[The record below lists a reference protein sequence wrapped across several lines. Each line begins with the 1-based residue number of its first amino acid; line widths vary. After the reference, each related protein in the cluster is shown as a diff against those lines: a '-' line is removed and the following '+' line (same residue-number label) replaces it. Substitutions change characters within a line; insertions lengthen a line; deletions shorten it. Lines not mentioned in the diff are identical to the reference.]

1 MTPSQIRGLIDFV
14 RARSPLGVDENG
26 ITIEG
31 FLFINKYLVE
41 QGRIRKVWDILRKF
55 GYNNELRLADDMI
68 PYSSFKR
75 MPDQVK
81 IFTNITQFLIFD
93 HVSDLAFV
101 FLQSVELSD
110 EATRFLRGVYKN
122 LDEHSVK
129 SYLSSLDYLWE
140 L

>member
-14 RARSPLGVDENG
+14 QARSPLGVDENG

-31 FLFINKYLVE
+31 FLFMNKYLVE

-75 MPDQVK
+75 MSDQVK

-93 HVSDLAFV
+93 HVSDLA
-101 FLQSVELSD
+101 LSFC
-110 EATRFLRGVYKN
+110 RV
-122 LDEHSVK
+122 
-129 SYLSSLDYLWE
+129 LSCLMKLLVS
-140 L
+140 